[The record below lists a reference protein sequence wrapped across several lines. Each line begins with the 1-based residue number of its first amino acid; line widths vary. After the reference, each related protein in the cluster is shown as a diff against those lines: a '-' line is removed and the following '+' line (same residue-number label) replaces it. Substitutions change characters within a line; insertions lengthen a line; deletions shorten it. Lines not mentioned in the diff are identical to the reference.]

1 MRLIDVAGLENMDV
15 NRQNEVLDSESDRI
29 AENSHNVVLN
39 QVCYARG
46 SSGTFVI
53 DLNDPIETRDY

>member
-1 MRLIDVAGLENMDV
+1 MDV

-39 QVCYARG
+39 RVCYARG